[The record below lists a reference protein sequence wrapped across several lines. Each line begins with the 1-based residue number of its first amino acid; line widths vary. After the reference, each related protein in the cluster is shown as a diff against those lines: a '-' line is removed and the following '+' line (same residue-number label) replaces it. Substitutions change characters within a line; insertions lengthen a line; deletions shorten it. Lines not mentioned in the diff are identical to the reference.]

1 MKDINIV
8 LTNKTTNMVR
18 TVFGIQFE
26 QSKVDGY
33 INVTQVFNA
42 QRELIENFQELR
54 EQKVGTLESKGSK
67 KYKIGMVKRLD
78 NYWESE
84 AAKELQLYLA
94 EVEDVELKKL
104 KRLGGKGANRCTFVH
119 PLLFVDI
126 MAWLSVEFKVWA
138 YKLIMDHLLEN
149 RKLSGQSNPELNAAF
164 DVAGFIT
171 DKYQYG
177 TINRAI
183 GDACECAFEQSGYT
197 RRYLWDTHASSEQLA
212 YRNKVQ
218 TTIITM
224 IEMDVIKSFKE
235 GIIMIQRMAK
245 RFQN

>member
-84 AAKELQLYLA
+84 ASKELQLSS
-94 EVEDVELKKL
+94 
-104 KRLGGKGANRCTFVH
+104 H
-119 PLLFVDI
+119 
-126 MAWLSVEFKVWA
+126 
-138 YKLIMDHLLEN
+138 
-149 RKLSGQSNPELNAAF
+149 
-164 DVAGFIT
+164 IT
-171 DKYQYG
+171 
-177 TINRAI
+177 R
-183 GDACECAFEQSGYT
+183 
-197 RRYLWDTHASSEQLA
+197 H
-212 YRNKVQ
+212 
-218 TTIITM
+218 
-224 IEMDVIKSFKE
+224 
-235 GIIMIQRMAK
+235 
-245 RFQN
+245 

>member
-8 LTNKTTNMVR
+8 LTNKTNNMVR

-42 QRELIENFQELR
+42 QQELMENFQELR
-54 EQKVGTLESKGSK
+54 EQNVRTPESGLS
-67 KYKIGMVKRLD
+67 IEHVDKRLAH
-78 NYWESE
+78 YWESE
-84 AAKELQLYLA
+84 AAKELQIYLS
-94 EVEDVELKKL
+94 EVEDVDLKKL
-104 KRLGGKGANRCTFVH
+104 KRLGGRGANRCTFVH

-177 TINRAI
+177 TINRAV
-183 GDACECAFEQSGYT
+183 GDACECAFERSGYT